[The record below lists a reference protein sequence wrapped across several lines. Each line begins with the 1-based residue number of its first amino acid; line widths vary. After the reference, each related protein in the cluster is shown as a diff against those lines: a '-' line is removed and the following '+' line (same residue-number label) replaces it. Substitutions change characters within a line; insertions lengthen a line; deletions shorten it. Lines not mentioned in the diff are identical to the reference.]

1 MNLKKD
7 AWKVITFCCITSLI
21 LSYVAI
27 GLLFLVEK
35 GGEIAHILQSP
46 LQLYSFVM
54 EAQGQLQKILYSVP
68 FVSLGSLL
76 YWQRKSFIQEKFED
90 ASDYAVHGEG
100 KFEGMKNLINGKSFS
115 KNNRYKKDPLQTF
128 KMARGTILGKVP
140 KKKEVLIMPKDTEI
154 DNANVLIIG
163 SPGSGK
169 GQGFVY
175 PNLINNTEETIICSD
190 PKGELY
196 RDTHLIKQD
205 QGYRVYLVDFVEFI
219 NCHRYNP
226 LDYVHDDI
234 DARAVANIIA
244 KNSAEGSR
252 DFWTKASLSFLSAII
267 LYVKDKYKDKANMT
281 HVIDFAVRAGKEA
294 EYLDGVIEDLTE
306 EHPAYHLFQLAS
318 IAAGSTKTGIMAT
331 MAQQIGIFALRKVA
345 GLTETSDFLFEDL
358 QKHKSIVYVK
368 IPMDENPFEQVTAMF
383 FDQLIE
389 VFYKIAVRSSDNK
402 VPIRSIFLFDEFSN
416 IGTIEKY
423 PKVLATCRGLAMVMM
438 TVVQDFGQLED
449 KKRYGH
455 EMTRSIINN
464 HDTILFLRTKDKKTA
479 EYLSGIADDTTAKVK
494 TNSIQHGAKNTSKS
508 TSEQYVKKRLIPV
521 GDLIRIKKNDCFLFV
536 SGHDPVKL
544 EKAWQFKVFNDFMK
558 NYETKYRPLMMEK
571 GMIPTEKPVVLE
583 KVEGKDKTVKHEEK
597 VKENNTLANEFA
609 VFAPVFTTTVAI
621 EKEGNTSESENAEEN
636 KEENLVSTEE
646 TTDTES
652 PPSSSKKSSKP
663 SESKENEEREE
674 EDEDEDT
681 MLAYEETS
689 DMESE
694 QRDVESS
701 EPEFGELPI

>member
-1 MNLKKD
+1 MNVKKD

-27 GLLFLVEK
+27 GLFCLVEK
-35 GGEIAHILQSP
+35 GGEIARILQSP
-46 LQLYSFVM
+46 LQLFSFVR
-54 EAQGQLQKILYSVP
+54 EAQGQLQTILYSIP
-68 FVSLGSLL
+68 FVSIGSML
-76 YWQRKSFIQEKFED
+76 YWQRKSFLQEKYED
-90 ASDYAVHGEG
+90 ASEYAVHGEG
-100 KFEGMKNLINGKSFS
+100 KFEGMKNLINGKVFS
-115 KNNRYKKDPLQTF
+115 KNNQYKKAPLETF
-128 KMARGTILGKVP
+128 QMARGTIVGKVP
-140 KKKEVLIMPKDTEI
+140 KKKQVLIMEKDTEV

-169 GQGFVY
+169 GQAYVY

-205 QGYRVYLVDFVEFI
+205 QGYRVYLVDFVDFI

-226 LDYVHDDI
+226 LDNVKDDI

-244 KNSAEGSR
+244 KNAAEGNR
-252 DFWTKASLSFLSAII
+252 DFWTKSALSFLSAII
-267 LYVKDKYKDKANMT
+267 LYVKNEYKDKANMT
-281 HVIDFAVRAGKEA
+281 HVIDFAVRAGREA
-294 EYLDGVIEDLTE
+294 EYFEDVIASLTE
-306 EHPAYHLFQLAS
+306 EHPAYHLFRLAS
-318 IAAGSTKTGIMAT
+318 LSAGSTKMGIMST

-368 IPMDENPFEQVTAMF
+368 IPMDENPFEQLTAMF

-389 VFYKIAVRSSDNK
+389 VFYKIAVRSPNNK

-423 PKVLATCRGLAMVMM
+423 PKVLSTCRGLDIVMM

-494 TNSIQHGAKNTSKS
+494 TSSIQHGSKNTSKS
-508 TSEQYVKKRLIPV
+508 VSEQYVKRRLIPV
-521 GDLIRIKKNDCFLFV
+521 GDLIRIKKNDCYLFV

-544 EKAWQFKVFNDFMK
+544 EKAWQFQVFHDFMK
-558 NYETKYRPLMMEK
+558 NYETKYRPIMLEK
-571 GMIPTEKPVVLE
+571 GMISKEEAVLLEPIDEKGNSVQQQKKE
-583 KVEGKDKTVKHEEK
+583 KEDNPLAKD
-597 VKENNTLANEFA
+597 FA
-609 VFAPVFTTTVAI
+609 VFAPVLTTTAAT
-621 EKEGNTSESENAEEN
+621 EKEENTSESEHVEEN

-646 TTDTES
+646 TTDTDS
-652 PPSSSKKSSKP
+652 PPSSKKSSKP
-663 SESKENEEREE
+663 SESKENEEREG
-674 EDEDEDT
+674 EDEDEDI

-689 DMESE
+689 DMESQ

-701 EPEFGELPI
+701 EPKFGELPI